1 MQIISMDNSGRILL
15 EKPHLEQVVKP
26 LSRREFLRIL
36 ALSAGSATTARILSA
51 CGASPSQSAKT
62 RMAPPTP
69 LAGSTYLAVA
79 RGGDDPEALVRRA
92 VAAIGGMERFVP
104 KGASVLV
111 KPNVCTTG
119 RAYEYAATTNPWV
132 VAAVVKMCR
141 EAGAGS
147 VRVFDNPFGG
157 TAEEAFASSGIAEQV
172 LAAGG
177 DVEYPAAMKFVAMAL
192 PAGETL
198 KKAQFY
204 DGALDAD
211 VLINVPIPK
220 HHSLA
225 QLTIGM
231 KNFLGVIRDRPEM
244 HASLNQKLVDLNQ
257 FLLPTLTIVD
267 AVRILTANGPTG
279 GNLDD
284 VRKLD
289 TVIATH
295 DGVAADAYAATL
307 FGWSDPNRLLYVK
320 YGAERGIG
328 RSDLANLKIEEIAVG

>member
-1 MQIISMDNSGRILL
+1 MKLT
-15 EKPHLEQVVKP
+15 
-26 LSRREFLRIL
+26 RREFLRWT
-36 ALSAGSATTARILSA
+36 ALGAGAAVGTQVLSA
-51 CGASPSQSAKT
+51 CGAATSTAT
-62 RMAPPTP
+62 RLPPATIAPG
-69 LAGSTYLAVA
+69 ATYLSVA
-79 RGGDDPEALVRRA
+79 RGGNDPEALVRRA
-92 VAAIGGMERFVP
+92 VAALGGMERFVP
-104 KGASVLV
+104 KGASVII
-111 KPNVCTTG
+111 KPNACTAG
-119 RAYEYAATTNPWV
+119 RSYEYAATTNPWT

-141 EAGAGS
+141 EAGAGR

-177 DVEYPAAMKFVAMAL
+177 EMEYPAAMKFTAMDL
-192 PAGETL
+192 PAGEKLTHSY
-198 KKAQFY
+198 FY
-204 DGALDAD
+204 DEVLNAD

-244 HASLNQKLVDLNQ
+244 HSSLNQKLVDLNQ
-257 FLLPTLTIVD
+257 FLQPSLTIVD

-279 GNLDD
+279 GNLND
-284 VRKLD
+284 VKKLD
-289 TVIATH
+289 TVIATT
-295 DGVAADAYAATL
+295 DGVAADAYATTL

-328 RSDLANLKIEEIAVG
+328 RSDLENLEIEEIAVG

>member
-1 MQIISMDNSGRILL
+1 MKLT
-15 EKPHLEQVVKP
+15 
-26 LSRREFLRIL
+26 RREFLQWT
-36 ALSAGSATTARILSA
+36 AAGAGAAAGAQVLSA
-51 CGASPSQSAKT
+51 CGSSSATSAGMTRLPPPSP
-62 RMAPPTP
+62 AP
-69 LAGSTYLAVA
+69 GSTYLAVA

-104 KGASVLV
+104 KGASVIV
-111 KPNVCTTG
+111 KPNVCTAG
-119 RAYEYAATTNPWV
+119 RGYEYAATTNPWV
-132 VAAVVKMCR
+132 VAAVVKLAR
-141 EAGAGS
+141 EAGAGK
-147 VRVFDNPFGG
+147 VRVFDYPFGG
-157 TAEEAFASSGIAEQV
+157 SAEDAFASSGIAEQV

-177 DVEYPAAMKFVAMAL
+177 EMEYPAAMKFVTQNL

-198 KKAQFY
+198 KEIRVY
-204 DGALDAD
+204 DDVLRAD
-211 VLINVPIPK
+211 VLINVPLPK

-231 KNFLGVIRDRPEM
+231 KNMLGVIHDRPVM
-244 HASLNQKLVDLNQ
+244 HASLNEKLVDLNQ

-267 AVRILTANGPTG
+267 AVRILVANGPTG

-307 FGWSDPNRLLYVK
+307 FGWEDPNRLKYVQF
-320 YGAERGIG
+320 GAERGIG
-328 RSDLANLKIEEIAVG
+328 RSDLENLAVEEIAVG